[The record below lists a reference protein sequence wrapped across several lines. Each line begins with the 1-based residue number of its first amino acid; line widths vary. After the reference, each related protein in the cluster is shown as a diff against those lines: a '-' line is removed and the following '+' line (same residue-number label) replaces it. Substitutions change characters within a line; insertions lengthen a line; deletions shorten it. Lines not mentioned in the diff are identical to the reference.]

1 VPVSVNPLRE
11 LEMRLTYRT
20 MRVLLSVASH
30 PGASNRE
37 LGVAA
42 EIHDQGQ
49 ASKLLARL
57 QKLGLIENAGAG
69 HARGRPNAWTLT
81 DRGAEVQR
89 TIAQQAGV

>member
-1 VPVSVNPLRE
+1 
-11 LEMRLTYRT
+11 MRLTYRT
-20 MRVLLSVASH
+20 MRVLLSVANH

-49 ASKLLARL
+49 ASKLLGRL
-57 QKLGLIENAGAG
+57 QRLGLIENTGVG
-69 HARGRPNAWTLT
+69 HGRGGPNAWMLT
-81 DRGAEVQR
+81 DRGTEVQR